1 MKPRGHRSISAPTLV
16 VALLLLCPAA
26 GLAAWFGSVEVGA
39 GYDDNI
45 SRAELPSDI
54 KSDYLARV
62 ALDGGRA
69 WELENGKGLNLTGSL
84 AYTGHDEF
92 DGLDNLALGLTGTFR
107 KKFGLGAEAPRLR
120 LVGTIER
127 LDYDARNRDG
137 WFYLG
142 EIRYGKRLSDRW
154 GLEQSFIIM
163 GAGLLFLCALVLIWV
178 GCTRREPIE

>member
-1 MKPRGHRSISAPTLV
+1 M
-16 VALLLLCPAA
+16 
-26 GLAAWFGSVEVGA
+26 EVGA

-154 GLEQSFIIM
+154 GLELM
-163 GAGLLFLCALVLIWV
+163 GSYDVRRSDEVFLC
-178 GCTRREPIE
+178 RREVRLVATVDLVVVHACLW